1 MPSWTE
7 LSQQIDSL
15 QTPEERHRWLEDS
28 FNSSLHGISEQRGDR
43 NVLFYGTAFLQ
54 KPMAQPMMLQI
65 TLEEINGIM
74 AVLHGMD
81 FSKGLTLI
89 MHTPGGVINA
99 TETIV
104 SYLRSKFDYI
114 EVIVP
119 TYAMSAG
126 TMICLSANRIVMGRQ
141 SQLGPIDP
149 QMFVGGRMVSAIAI
163 LDQFER
169 AKHEINED
177 RNSAHLWAPI
187 LPSLGPALLEEA
199 NHAIMYSEKIV
210 ADWIWKYCYNGLPD
224 FKSKALSI
232 SKYFSRGSG
241 KDHEKKNHGRRID
254 RDEVKGQGL
263 FVEDLEDNQSLQEL
277 VLTAY
282 HLLTIVFEKSPA
294 SKFMISNYGKMWTK
308 NLPE

>member
-1 MPSWTE
+1 
-7 LSQQIDSL
+7 
-15 QTPEERHRWLEDS
+15 
-28 FNSSLHGISEQRGDR
+28 
-43 NVLFYGTAFLQ
+43 
-54 KPMAQPMMLQI
+54 MAQPMMLQI